1 MRYSLRT
8 LGGLVLSGPSGDVY
22 AESRRKPLAL
32 VALLAVA
39 GNRGITR
46 DKAGAYLW
54 ADGKPERV
62 RGVLKQ
68 TLYSLKRDLKEPDLI
83 LGSSDLRL
91 NPEVIETDIAAFEA
105 AVAENDSDR
114 AVTLYQGPFLDGF
127 HLTDTPA
134 FDRWTDEQRDRLVRK
149 FAAQIERLALTAMA
163 QNQPRVAQEWWLR
176 LLDQDPFD
184 GRAVSGLVHACLQ
197 ANDRP
202 RAIRYAER
210 YMSTLRKE
218 LEITPDP
225 EIRRLLDQ
233 ARARPKDEPQ
243 PS

>member
-1 MRYSLRT
+1 MLR
-8 LGGLVLSGPSGDVY
+8 GPSGDVY

-46 DKAGAYLW
+46 DKIGAYLW
-54 ADGKPERV
+54 ADGEPERV

-68 TLYSLKRDLKEPDLI
+68 TLYSLKRDLKEPELI
-83 LGSSDLRL
+83 VGSADLRL
-91 NPEVIETDIAAFEA
+91 NPEVIETDIAAFEN
-105 AVAENDSDR
+105 AVAENNSEA
-114 AVTLYQGPFLDGF
+114 AVALYQGPFLDGF

-134 FDRWTDEQRDRLVRK
+134 FDRWTDEQRDRVVRK
-149 FAAQIERLALTAMA
+149 FAAQIERLALSAMGR
-163 QNQPRVAQEWWLR
+163 NQPRVAQEWWLR
-176 LLDQDPFD
+176 LLDQDPYD

-210 YMSTLRKE
+210 YMSILRKE
-218 LEITPDP
+218 LELTPDP
-225 EIRRLLDQ
+225 EIRRLVEQ
-233 ARARPKDEPQ
+233 ARARPKDAPQ